1 MAAADSIP
9 TPVGNNPL
17 GLSASLGLDAA
28 AVETSFFPKPVEIA
42 KIEDS
47 SHVII
52 TFKKLDF
59 DSPLIT
65 EPLGVEEKEEEEER
79 DNDSRVSNREED
91 YLLPPPPLQRR
102 RTAAAPHKYAKKGSS
117 EDEELPRSVRRRVHV
132 TYHES
137 DSSGNGEDPDD
148 DPGFV
153 HQRLLPPVT
162 NASKPKLP
170 IGVVRGCPSC
180 HGCQKVVATWRPDA
194 GRKPYLDDAPVFYPE
209 EEEFKDPL
217 AYIAS
222 IRTKAEPFGICRVVP
237 PQSWRPPCPLRENSV
252 KFDEMW
258 FPTRVQQVHKL
269 QVREPISKET
279 SPAKQGRK
287 RRRGRLSLGRMGGGG
302 TSSAV
307 ASETRLVST
316 KPPLTPPDDQQEFFG
331 FEPGIPFQLGSF
343 ERYAKDFKDQY
354 FRNTEDD
361 DTSPEQCNASHNGE
375 EQKWEPSID
384 MIEGEYWRIVEQAT
398 DQIEV
403 LYGADV
409 ETGQFGSGFPKADPG
424 TILDPTSYEKSGW
437 NLNNI
442 ARQPGS
448 MLSFEEGDISGV
460 LVPWLYIG
468 MCFSSFCWHVEDHH
482 FYSLNYLHWGA
493 PKIWYGVPSFAASK
507 LEAVMKKH
515 LPDLFDEQP
524 DLLHKLVTQLSPS
537 ILKQEGV
544 PVYRLVQQAGDYV
557 ITFPHAYHAGFN
569 SGFNVAEAV
578 NVAPVD
584 WLLHGQAAV
593 ELYREQ
599 CRKTS
604 VSHDKLLLRAAR
616 LAVKMSWWSAQQQ
629 QSSQGRERRSGGA
642 LWKSSS
648 LLPSQ
653 LSPGS
658 ERVKMEC
665 AQSKS
670 LKDVAGGL
678 PGLLKRKKMDSNYD
692 VTDERECELC
702 KYDLHLSA
710 ISCECCLD
718 KFSCLLHGHL
728 LCSCPWNKKTLLYR
742 YTLEELTLLLAAVEG
757 KPGAVSKWTNFELQL
772 SIPESPTRPSFHKE
786 EEEKLQ
792 IHPPPLPGCIIA
804 TQQQPKIQQ
813 VPSNEVK
820 PHVHDWVGRLLRTE
834 TKTEV
839 RQQPSSSLPFAD
851 IPANVAGAFSHNLTE
866 SETRV
871 RPSPSG
877 GSVLV
882 ANEVIVLSDDEDDT
896 KEQASIFTELPKEKD
911 VALGNSSVHHQ
922 PMICVT
928 AQMADCPFDEDT
940 EGTSAAAAAQDTA
953 AEVNIQRAISRA
965 KVVCSE
971 RAGVPPPTSRELIA
985 PFADGGLLLAGDRSN
1000 AGKCLDSAPPMTKL
1014 SYVAVATATG
1024 SVKPTTQMNA
1034 EKYDEM
1040 TTQSSPLGR
1049 QLSVH
1054 NKNNNTGTTS
1064 TTTTISSFPVMMH
1077 HVAETAKAD
1086 AVIKVVHA
1094 NGIQQNGCQ
1103 LQQQAQGTTTIGP
1116 RVARVVRSK
1125 RSSVEL
1131 LDTGCLVLRS
1141 GWHNKHVIFPA
1152 GFKSQIRF
1160 YDMIDI
1166 SHSCIYVSEIVDRGG
1181 DARPLFKV
1189 SVPVSQPSS
1198 TEVFLNESVDE
1209 CWREIQNRV
1218 NDVIIHRHCGH
1229 NKLQQQQQL
1238 PPLLPPLSGLEM
1250 FGLTLPTIIQAVESL
1265 DPQHQCIKYWTA
1277 KQEFGRSLK
1286 SQQDRVQRLTS
1297 VELQK
1302 QGRNNLGGCYA
1313 FQAQEPN
1320 SRSSLQE
1327 EQGSLASQQQVSMK
1341 TPVVVVTGS
1350 SSVNSSTNQELPQEE
1365 LLGTGA
1371 AAEADTSLV
1380 NTSLKSLRSRKDLYP
1395 TLRGFFRKAEI
1406 EELQVL
1412 HHLFHCEM
1420 QGAEWSSG
1428 VHALTDELQT
1438 RIAQRMATEEEK
1450 KPLLAITLCP

>member
-65 EPLGVEEKEEEEER
+65 EPLGVEDQEEEEER
-79 DNDSRVSNREED
+79 ENDSHVSNQQED
-91 YLLPPPPLQRR
+91 YFLPPPPLQRR
-102 RTAAAPHKYAKKGSS
+102 RTAAAPHKYAKKCSS
-117 EDEELPRSVRRRVHV
+117 EEEELPRSVRRRVHV

-137 DSSGNGEDPDD
+137 DSSGNGEEADD

-153 HQRLLPPVT
+153 HQRLLPP
-162 NASKPKLP
+162 LP

-180 HGCQKVVATWRPDA
+180 HGCQRVVATWRPDA

-222 IRTKAEPFGICRVVP
+222 IRPKAEPFGICRVVP

-354 FRNTEDD
+354 FRNMDDD
-361 DTSPEQCNASHNGE
+361 DTSPEQSNASHNGE

-616 LAVKMSWWSAQQQ
+616 LAVKMYWWSAQQQ
-629 QSSQGRERRSGGA
+629 QSSQGRERRAGGA

-670 LKDVAGGL
+670 LKDIAGGL

-710 ISCECCLD
+710 ISCECCPD

-772 SIPESPTRPSFHKE
+772 SIPESPPHPSFHKEE

-792 IHPPPLPGCIIA
+792 IHPPPLPGY
-804 TQQQPKIQQ
+804 
-813 VPSNEVK
+813 
-820 PHVHDWVGRLLRTE
+820 
-834 TKTEV
+834 
-839 RQQPSSSLPFAD
+839 
-851 IPANVAGAFSHNLTE
+851 
-866 SETRV
+866 
-871 RPSPSG
+871 
-877 GSVLV
+877 
-882 ANEVIVLSDDEDDT
+882 
-896 KEQASIFTELPKEKD
+896 
-911 VALGNSSVHHQ
+911 
-922 PMICVT
+922 
-928 AQMADCPFDEDT
+928 CPFDEDT
-940 EGTSAAAAAQDTA
+940 EGTSAAAVAQDTA
-953 AEVNIQRAISRA
+953 TEVNIQRAISRA

-971 RAGVPPPTSRELIA
+971 RDGVPPPTSRELVA

-1000 AGKCLDSAPPMTKL
+1000 TGQCLDSAPPMTKL
-1014 SYVAVATATG
+1014 SYVAVATAAG
-1024 SVKPTTQMNA
+1024 SVKPTTQVHA

-1054 NKNNNTGTTS
+1054 NKNNNTGTT
-1064 TTTTISSFPVMMH
+1064 TTISSSPVMMH
-1077 HVAETAKAD
+1077 HVTETAKAD

-1094 NGIQQNGCQ
+1094 NGRQQNGCQ

-1131 LDTGCLVLRS
+1131 LDTGRLVLRS
-1141 GWHNKHVIFPA
+1141 EWHNKHVIFPA

-1218 NDVIIHRHCGH
+1218 NDVIIHRRCGH

-1238 PPLLPPLSGLEM
+1238 PPLLPPLNGLEM

-1302 QGRNNLGGCYA
+1302 QGRNNLGGCYT

-1327 EQGSLASQQQVSMK
+1327 EQCSLASQQQVSMK

-1365 LLGTGA
+1365 LSGTGA

-1395 TLRGFFRKAEI
+1395 TLRGFFRKADI

-1412 HHLFHCEM
+1412 QRLFHCDM

-1438 RIAQRMATEEEK
+1438 RIAERMATEEEK